1 MKRITWISTSLIF
14 VAALGLSLVSAQDA
28 SLGDLARQVRKQK
41 GQAAPTTKKFDNDNL
56 PAEDKLSVVGQA
68 PPEPPAA
75 ETAAAANNDGA
86 PQLPNQ
92 PKATPAVTDGTT
104 PSPTPATANSDQK
117 PAGAADEK
125 GAAGDEQAQK
135 KQIWEGWKKRI
146 EDQKGQLDL
155 LARELDVQDREYRLR
170 AAAFYADAGNRLRNS
185 GAWDKE
191 DSQFKDQIAAKQK
204 QLEDA
209 KKQLEDMREE
219 ARKAGVPSSQRD

>member
-1 MKRITWISTSLIF
+1 MKRITWISSSLIF
-14 VAALGLSLVSAQDA
+14 VAALGLSLASAQDA

-41 GQAAPTTKKFDNDNL
+41 GQATPTAKKFDNDNL

-86 PQLPNQ
+86 PQGINQ
-92 PKATPAVTDGTT
+92 PKPTPTAADGSA
-104 PSPTPATANSDQK
+104 PSPTSADSDQK
-117 PAGAADEK
+117 PGSTADAKSPSE
-125 GAAGDEQAQK
+125 DEQAQK
-135 KQIWEGWKKRI
+135 KQMWEGWKKRI

-170 AAAFYADAGNRLRNS
+170 AASFYADAGNRLRNS
-185 GAWDKE
+185 TAWDKE

-209 KKQLEDMREE
+209 KKQLEDMQEQ
-219 ARKAGVPSSQRD
+219 ARKAGVPSSMRD

>member
-1 MKRITWISTSLIF
+1 MKRIAWISTSLIF
-14 VAALGLSLVSAQDA
+14 VAALGLSLASAQDA

-41 GQAAPTTKKFDNDNL
+41 GQAAPTAKKFDNDNL

-86 PQLPNQ
+86 PQA
-92 PKATPAVTDGTT
+92 KATAAATDG
-104 PSPTPATANSDQK
+104 PAPGQAPASTDSDQK
-117 PAGAADEK
+117 PAADEK
-125 GAAGDEQAQK
+125 SPAEDEQAQK
-135 KQIWEGWKKRI
+135 KQMYDGWKKRI

-155 LARELDVQDREYRLR
+155 LARELDVQNREYRLR

-204 QLEDA
+204 QLDDA
-209 KKQLEDMREE
+209 KKQLEDMQED
-219 ARKAGVPSSQRD
+219 ARKAGVPSSMRE

>member
-1 MKRITWISTSLIF
+1 MKRIAWISTSLIF
-14 VAALGLSLVSAQDA
+14 VAALGLSLASAQDA

-41 GQAAPTTKKFDNDNL
+41 GQAAPTAKKFDNDNL

-86 PQLPNQ
+86 PRVINQ
-92 PKATPAVTDGTT
+92 AKATAAATDGTA
-104 PSPTPATANSDQK
+104 PGQAPASTDSDQK
-117 PAGAADEK
+117 PAADEK
-125 GAAGDEQAQK
+125 SPAEDEQAQK
-135 KQIWEGWKKRI
+135 KQMYEGWKKRI

-155 LARELDVQDREYRLR
+155 LARELDVQNREYRLR

-191 DSQFKDQIAAKQK
+191 DSQFKEQIAAKQK
-204 QLEDA
+204 QLDDG
-209 KKQLEDMREE
+209 KKQLEDMQED
-219 ARKAGVPSSQRD
+219 ARKAGVPSSMRE

>member
-1 MKRITWISTSLIF
+1 MKRITWISSSLIF
-14 VAALGLSLVSAQDA
+14 VAALGLSLAGAQDA

-41 GQAAPTTKKFDNDNL
+41 GQAAPTAKKFDNDNL

-86 PQLPNQ
+86 PQAKPR
-92 PKATPAVTDGTT
+92 PTAADGSG
-104 PSPTPATANSDQK
+104 PSPASADSDQK
-117 PAGAADEK
+117 PASKADEK
-125 GAAGDEQAQK
+125 NPSEDEPAQK
-135 KQIWEGWKKRI
+135 EQMWQGWKKRI

-185 GAWDKE
+185 AAWDKE

-209 KKQLEDMREE
+209 KKQLEDMQEE
-219 ARKAGVPSSQRD
+219 ARKAGVPSSMRN

>member
-1 MKRITWISTSLIF
+1 MKRIDYISTSLIF
-14 VAALGLSLVSAQDA
+14 VAALGLSLASAQDA

-41 GQAAPTTKKFDNDNL
+41 GQAAPTAKKFDNDNL

-75 ETAAAANNDGA
+75 ETAAAVNNDGA
-86 PQLPNQ
+86 PAGPNRG
-92 PKATPAVTDGTT
+92 PVTPAADEAPPQAG
-104 PSPTPATANSDQK
+104 ATAAPGDQK
-117 PAGAADEK
+117 PADN
-125 GAAGDEQAQK
+125 DPQAQK
-135 KQIWEGWKKRI
+135 KQMYEGWKKRI

-155 LARELDVQDREYRLR
+155 LARELDVQNREYRLR

-204 QLEDA
+204 QLDDA
-209 KKQLEDMREE
+209 KKQLEDMQED
-219 ARKAGVPSSQRD
+219 ARKAGVPSSMRE